1 MMHVSVFAAMVAVAV
16 VLAFCGWL
24 LLFRTGHILHLA
36 HHSHRT
42 SPRWIQEVPGHR
54 VIFKPWYP
62 TYLRTGGVFA
72 WLLALSL
79 LVRAALYLMR

>member
-1 MMHVSVFAAMVAVAV
+1 MQVSEVVAMIAVAG
-16 VLAFCGWL
+16 LLGFCGWL

-36 HHSHRT
+36 HHNHRT
-42 SPRWIQEVPGHR
+42 SPRWIQDVPGHR

-62 TYLRTGGVFA
+62 TYLRVGGICA

-79 LVRAALYLMR
+79 VARIVLVVVR

>member
-1 MMHVSVFAAMVAVAV
+1 MYVSVIIAMIAVA
-16 VLAFCGWL
+16 LLLGFCGWL

-36 HHSHRT
+36 HHNHRT
-42 SPRWIQEVPGHR
+42 SPRWIQDVPGHR

-62 TYLRTGGVFA
+62 TYLRIGGVFA

-79 LVRAALYLMR
+79 VMKAVLIAVR

>member
-1 MMHVSVFAAMVAVAV
+1 MQISAVVAMITVAVA
-16 VLAFCGWL
+16 LGFCGWL

-36 HHSHRT
+36 HHNHRT

-54 VIFKPWYP
+54 LIFKPWYP
-62 TYLRTGGVFA
+62 TYLRIGGVCA

-79 LVRAALYLMR
+79 LMKAVLLVVR